1 MRQIVFILFISL
13 SLSLFA
19 ATKVYKKVNPDGSVE
34 YSDVPFAEGG
44 KPLKLKPLPSVSFTP
59 LAPPR
64 THSAPAA
71 PAKPFQ
77 YESIRILSPQD
88 DEAIRSN
95 NGNLS
100 LRGELR
106 PGLQSNLEHHLEWLL
121 DGKVMPGVSSL
132 NPSLK
137 NLDRGTHQ
145 LQLRVVN
152 FKGEAVIQSPTISF
166 HILRVRLGRENIY
179 APTPVAP

>member
-1 MRQIVFILFISL
+1 MRRILFILFISL
-13 SLSLFA
+13 SLSLVA
-19 ATKVYKKVNPDGSVE
+19 ATKVYKKVNPDGSVA

-44 KPLKLKPLPSVSFTP
+44 EVIKLKPLPTVSLPPLTP
-59 LAPPR
+59 NAQP
-64 THSAPAA
+64 APAA

-77 YESIRILSPQD
+77 YESVRILFPAD

-95 NGNLS
+95 NGNIS
-100 LRGELR
+100 FRGEIK
-106 PGLQSNLEHHLEWLL
+106 PGLQSNLEHHIEWLL
-121 DGKVMPGVSSL
+121 DGKPIPGASGL
-132 NPSLK
+132 NPNLK

-152 FKGEAVIQSPTISF
+152 FDGKAVIQTPVISF
-166 HILRVRLGRENIY
+166 HILRVRLGKQNIY